1 MERGFFDGLK
11 KKKKKKKRER
21 DTRHQLHKQ
30 FDEMENEIMDVYP

>member
-1 MERGFFDGLK
+1 MERDFFDGLK
-11 KKKKKKKRER
+11 KKKKKQER